1 MRFNIRSFKLETNQ
15 MNCNIKD
22 VARLAGV
29 SVGTV
34 SRVINGSDTVA
45 GKRVDAV
52 RKAMSELGYQKNSA
66 AQLLAGKRGNSRLR
80 TGNIG
85 LWMSEMADEWITNP
99 VYINYL
105 SGIESVCA
113 ARGYHVL
120 IEHGGSTGYPR
131 CVHEGKV
138 DGLIVK
144 AVNRIPEVLTE
155 LNAQLPLIGLSMFER
170 ELPLAQVATDNQL
183 AGEEVCR
190 YLWMRGHRRIGFVST
205 NDRHRMFFSR
215 RTGYEY
221 YMRQLGAYDSALVY
235 AGKADGPACPEENFP
250 DLHAAVDKLFS
261 CPNPPTAVIAAN
273 DWMAAG
279 LYEALTDRNLRIP
292 DDVSVIAFDHLTN
305 LFLRPRLTSYAVPM
319 YEMGRTAAEWVLDMI
334 DAGIRHESSG
344 PEFRMVSGRI
354 FEHASVGAF
363 NQVPAELPSI

>member
-1 MRFNIRSFKLETNQ
+1 

-22 VARLAGV
+22 VAKLAGV

-34 SRVINGSDTVA
+34 SRVINGSEAVA

-52 RKAMSELGYQKNSA
+52 KKAIAELGYQKNSA

-85 LWMSEMADEWITNP
+85 LWMAEMADEWISNP
-99 VYINYL
+99 VYTNYL

-120 IEHGGSTGYPR
+120 IEHGGSFGYPR

-144 AVNRIPEVLTE
+144 AVNRIPEILTE
-155 LNAQLPLIGLSMFER
+155 LNGRLPLIGLSMFER
-170 ELPLAQVATDNQL
+170 ELPLAQVTTDNQL

-190 YLWMRGHRRIGFVST
+190 YLWMRGHRRIGFVSN
-205 NDRHRMFFSR
+205 NDHHRMFFSR
-215 RTGYEY
+215 LNGYEY
-221 YMRQLGAYDSALVY
+221 YLRQQGAYDSALVY
-235 AGKADGPACPEENFP
+235 SGKADELTYPEENFP

-261 CPNPPTAVIAAN
+261 NADPPTAIIAAN

-279 LYEALTDRNLRIP
+279 LYEALADRNLRIP
-292 DDVSVIAFDHLTN
+292 EDVSIIAFDHLTN

-319 YEMGRTAAEWVLDMI
+319 YEMGRTAAEWVLNMI
-334 DAGIRHESSG
+334 EAGTRHENTG
-344 PEFRMVSGRI
+344 PEFRMVTGRI
-354 FEHASVGAF
+354 FEHASVSAL
-363 NQVPAELPSI
+363 NQIPAEVPSI